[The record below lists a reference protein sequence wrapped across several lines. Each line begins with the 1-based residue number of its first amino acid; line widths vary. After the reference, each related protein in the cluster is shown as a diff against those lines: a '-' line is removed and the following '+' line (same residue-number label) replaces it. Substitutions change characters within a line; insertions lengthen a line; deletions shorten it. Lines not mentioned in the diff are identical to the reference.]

1 MNNPTSGLNRRR
13 LLALG
18 GAGLGAAALSACGGP
33 STSGPAAPAASAS
46 AADYANV
53 KPASEITFWSN
64 HPGKSQEITQK
75 LIDKFH
81 AAQSAIKVTLVTAG
95 ANYEEVAQKFQT
107 AQQGGQLPHIVVLSD
122 VWWFRYM
129 INQSIINLDPLI
141 SALDFK
147 VDDYRKGLWDDY
159 KYKGLQWAVPWA
171 RSTPLFYYNKD
182 MWKTAG
188 LEDRAPKTWEEFA
201 NWAPKLKEK
210 NPAITAPYMHV
221 AASDYDSWS
230 LQNKV
235 WGYGGAFSKEFEIT
249 CDSDAVIKALQFN
262 QDGVYKDKWGA
273 VSAKDAGA
281 DFSAG
286 AAACTVT
293 STGSLVGI
301 LGNAKFDV
309 GVGFLPGGPSAADM
323 VCPTGGAGLGIPK
336 AITKEQQLAAATFL
350 KFITEPENTASF
362 SEATGYMPVR
372 TSANIDAVISKR
384 PQAKVAL
391 DQLSHTRVQD
401 FARVFLPGGDREIGM
416 ASADILTQQANI
428 KERMTKLK
436 TTLTGIYTNDVKP
449 KLG

>member
-1 MNNPTSGLNRRR
+1 MTNPTSGLNRRR
-13 LLALG
+13 LIALG

-33 STSGPAAPAASAS
+33 STSAPAAQQSTAS
-46 AADYANV
+46 AVDWSGV
-53 KPASEITFWSN
+53 KPAAEITFWSN

-81 AAQSAIKVTLVTAG
+81 SSQSAIKVTLVTAG

-107 AQQGGQLPHIVVLSD
+107 AQQGGQLPHVVVLSD

-129 INQSIINLDPLI
+129 INDSIIPLDGLI
-141 SALDFK
+141 SALSYK
-147 VDDYRKGLWDDY
+147 VDDFRKGLWADY
-159 KYKGLQWAVPWA
+159 QFKNKQWAVPWA
-171 RSTPLFYYNKD
+171 RSTPLFYYNKA
-182 MWKTAG
+182 MWKNAG
-188 LEDRAPKTWEEFA
+188 LEDRAPKTWQEFA
-201 NWAPKLKEK
+201 DWAPKLKSA

-235 WGYGGAFSKEFEIT
+235 WGFGGAFSKEFEIT
-249 CDSDAVIKALQFN
+249 ADSDDVVKALQFN
-262 QDGVYKDKWGA
+262 QDGVYKEKWGA

-301 LGNAKFDV
+301 LGNSKFDV
-309 GVGFLPGGPSAADM
+309 GVGFLPGGPSVTDM

-350 KFITEPENTASF
+350 KFMTEPENTAAF

-372 TSANIDAVISKR
+372 TSANIDAVIAKR

-401 FARVFLPGGDREIGM
+401 YARVFLPGGDREIGI
-416 ASADILTQQANI
+416 ASADILTQQANV
-428 KERMTKLK
+428 KERLTKLK
-436 TTLTGIYTNDVKP
+436 TTLTGIYTSEVKP